1 MKLGMIMPCE
11 AKSFDEAKELG
22 LDFVEFD
29 LNNPGYWGPFMDDM
43 LGIKD
48 DLKAAS
54 ERTGIEVGAIGRWGS
69 QIITADGSI
78 DEFELGEV
86 KKGIDLAQYL
96 GSHHYLMSC
105 NYVPEITYYQNITS
119 AINMFKIIVEYAK
132 ERDITVC
139 AVNCQM
145 GHNYIRTPEQWKL
158 VLDEVPG
165 LMIKYD
171 PSHSF
176 VHGGENGAYMQEGLD
191 WGDRFGYIHVK
202 GVIQS
207 GDSHE
212 VQTWKNFHLMRKY
225 NQLANGISRETEE
238 GKRFAELFAKLNDE
252 IIGDGFNHR
261 NYDNPPAGLDAIDW
275 RGFMAV
281 LYKYGFDGHLSIE
294 PHSPSWTGEKG
305 DKGVKYTIKYMR
317 DLMI

>member
-1 MKLGMIMPCE
+1 MKLGMIMGCE
-11 AKSFDEAKELG
+11 PKSFDEAKELG

-29 LNNPGYWGPFMDDM
+29 LNNPGYWGPMMDDV
-43 LGIKD
+43 LPIKEE
-48 DLKAAS
+48 LKAAS

-69 QIITADGSI
+69 QIIAKDGSI
-78 DEFELGEV
+78 DEWELNEV
-86 KKGIDLAQYL
+86 KKAIDLTQYL
-96 GSHHYLMSC
+96 GAHHYLMSC

-119 AINMFKIIVEYAK
+119 AINMFKILVEYGK
-132 ERDITVC
+132 ERDVTIC

-176 VHGGENGAYMQEGLD
+176 VHGGEKGAYMQEGLD
-191 WGDRFGYIHVK
+191 WGDKFGYIHVK
-202 GVIQS
+202 GVIQA
-207 GDSHE
+207 GDSQE
-212 VQTWKNFHLMRKY
+212 VETWKNFHLMRKY
-225 NQLANGISRETEE
+225 NQMANAISKETEE
-238 GKRFAELFAKLNDE
+238 GKKFAELFAKLNDE
-252 IIGDGFNHR
+252 IIGHGFNHR

-275 RGFMAV
+275 RGFMAI